1 MGLKELIL
9 IVSIIIT
16 LAIAIPIIIDNHRT
30 IKEIEKHYEQIKG
43 CKRK

>member
-1 MGLKELIL
+1 MELKGLIL

-16 LAIAIPIIIDNHRT
+16 SAIAIPIIIDNHRI

-43 CKRK
+43 HKRK